1 MSRSTGTDLAPD
13 APTLSH
19 RVEYTLVRAAVFLA
33 GLFPLRCSLRFGS
46 CLGWTAWSLLRIRR
60 KVVLRNLSL
69 AFPDMTLR
77 EMDRVAC
84 LSYRSSGRF
93 MMEFARQ
100 ARMNGEY
107 IARHVTVDDPA
118 RLEELRGLGGAI
130 VITGHFGSW
139 ELFGVTMKYLLGDL
153 AFLVGRQSN
162 GLVDGFING
171 LRSCHGIDL
180 YNRRSAV
187 RGVVTSLGR
196 GGYVCW
202 ISDQDAGR
210 SGMVVDFFGHPAST
224 PRGAAAFA
232 VKLGAPVVVGV
243 LVRDG
248 RGPDHR
254 LVLSAPVR
262 PRTDLPREE
271 AEKDVT
277 QKYTLEIE
285 KMARLHPDQY
295 WWSHRRWKSTGVY
308 AGGSPAAVA
317 PVREGKA

>member
-1 MSRSTGTDLAPD
+1 ML
-13 APTLSH
+13 
-19 RVEYTLVRAAVFLA
+19 RVAVFLA

-46 CLGWTAWSLLRIRR
+46 CLGWTAWRLLRIRR

-69 AFPDMTLR
+69 AFPEMTPG
-77 EMDRVAC
+77 ETDRIAC
-84 LSYRSSGRF
+84 LSYRSTGRF

-100 ARMNGEY
+100 ARMDGEY
-107 IARHVTVDDPA
+107 VTRHVTIDDPA

-139 ELFGVTMKYLLGDL
+139 ELFGVTMKQLLGDL
-153 AFLVGRQSN
+153 SFLVGRQSN
-162 GLVDGFING
+162 RLVDGFING
-171 LRSCHGIDL
+171 LRSCHGITL

-187 RGVVTSLGR
+187 RGVSTSLGR

-232 VKLGAPVVVGV
+232 VKRGVPVVVGV

-248 RGPDHR
+248 SGPDHR

-262 PRTDLPREE
+262 PRTDLP
-271 AEKDVT
+271 AEDAERDLT
-277 QKYTLEIE
+277 QRYTLEIE
-285 KMARLHPDQY
+285 KMVRLHPDQY

-308 AGGSPAAVA
+308 GGGSPVAAA
-317 PVREGKA
+317 PLREEGD